1 MWVGCGWSKHWL
13 SRELQTTR
21 EHLEWL
27 DHTQTA
33 RGNKK
38 KTNNKMADLS
48 SHISMI
54 TENVNGLNKRQRLAE
69 QVLKMTQ
76 LYAVNMRLTSN
87 SMTWVDGK

>member
-1 MWVGCGWSKHWL
+1 
-13 SRELQTTR
+13 
-21 EHLEWL
+21 
-27 DHTQTA
+27 
-33 RGNKK
+33 
-38 KTNNKMADLS
+38 MADLS